1 MPLLLPPSFTPVLIA
16 VASDSA
22 LGPLP
27 CLALPVDLTQI
38 RGSLPTY
45 PLHYL
50 GLVNP
55 LQTVV
60 KPAVYSRP
68 QNQATHGLHW
78 VSPWTSV
85 PPTCSLTTENGQSL
99 LFFFQL

>member
-1 MPLLLPPSFTPVLIA
+1 MSPLLPPSFTPVLIA
-16 VASDSA
+16 VASDSI

-27 CLALPVDLTQI
+27 CLVLPVDLTQI

-68 QNQATHGLHW
+68 QNQATHGLHGYLPGRP
-78 VSPWTSV
+78 SHRPAH
-85 PPTCSLTTENGQSL
+85 
-99 LFFFQL
+99 

>member
-1 MPLLLPPSFTPVLIA
+1 MPLLLPSFTPVLIA

-27 CLALPVDLTQI
+27 CLVLPVDLTQI

-50 GLVNP
+50 GLVEPCRQWSSP
-55 LQTVV
+55 LSTPDP
-60 KPAVYSRP
+60 K
-68 QNQATHGLHW
+68 TKL
-78 VSPWTSV
+78 
-85 PPTCSLTTENGQSL
+85 PTGSTGYLPDICPTDLLTDH
-99 LFFFQL
+99 